1 MADVPHAAAERPA
14 APLEVVAEH
23 FEDLERQA
31 HAARFGM
38 WIFLGTEV
46 LFFSGLFA
54 LYVAYRIEHPHG
66 FGVGVEH
73 NTWVWGSVNTAVLLV
88 SSYTVA
94 LAVHELRRGQQRAS
108 ALLVGATVALGL
120 CFLAVKTGEYFV
132 HFREG
137 IYPGGVGSFY
147 REHSEPGTK
156 MFFTLYF
163 CMTGLHAVHVFIGTG
178 VLSFLLA
185 KILRGTLGPWAP
197 HPLAIGAI
205 YWHLVDVIWIF
216 LWPLF
221 YLIPGSHP

>member
-1 MADVPHAAAERPA
+1 MADAVVPA
-14 APLEVVAEH
+14 ARVADH
-23 FEDLERQA
+23 FEDLAKQA

-46 LFFSGLFA
+46 LFFAGLFA
-54 LYVAYRIEHPHG
+54 LYAAYRTEHPHG
-66 FGVGVEH
+66 FAVGVEH
-73 NTWVWGSVNTAVLLV
+73 NTIAWGSINTAVLLV

-94 LAVHELRRGQQRAS
+94 LAVHELRRGKRRAC
-108 ALLVGATVALGL
+108 ALLVGATIALGA
-120 CFLAVKTGEYFV
+120 CFVAIKAGEYLV

-137 IYPGGVGSFY
+137 LYPGGVGAFY
-147 REHSEPGTK
+147 AEHAEPGTK

-163 CMTGLHAVHVFIGTG
+163 CMTGLHAIHVVVGAG
-178 VLSFLLA
+178 VLSFLLW
-185 KILRGTLGPWAP
+185 KVLRGDIGASAP